1 MNDSRSIFWPLV
13 LVAVGGL
20 WLLANFGV
28 IERANLGA
36 LLRIWPVFLIGLGV
50 DLLLRPR
57 WPAVGGLVALATVAI
72 AVAAVVWA
80 PRLGWASTS
89 GWWSWM
95 PMAWGGERGSGQV
108 ITETREVSGFQA
120 VVFGSFGDLTI
131 RQGEAE
137 SLTIEGEDNVL
148 RGLTTEV
155 RAGTLYLGTRDAL
168 AWVNVIPTRPVRYTM
183 TVRDLSSL
191 TLSGAGNVDLDG
203 LEADRLELTLSGA
216 GRMSLRRLQAE
227 TLAARLSGAGS
238 LQASGSATR
247 LEITLSGA
255 GSFAGADLQAE
266 TAQVVLSGTGSAT
279 VWATSELDARISGLG
294 SVKYYG
300 RPRVTENISG
310 LGSIQD
316 LGDK

>member
-1 MNDSRSIFWPLV
+1 
-13 LVAVGGL
+13 
-20 WLLANFGV
+20 
-28 IERANLGA
+28 
-36 LLRIWPVFLIGLGV
+36 
-50 DLLLRPR
+50 
-57 WPAVGGLVALATVAI
+57 
-72 AVAAVVWA
+72 
-80 PRLGWASTS
+80 
-89 GWWSWM
+89 
-95 PMAWGGERGSGQV
+95 
-108 ITETREVSGFQA
+108 
-120 VVFGSFGDLTI
+120 
-131 RQGEAE
+131 
-137 SLTIEGEDNVL
+137 
-148 RGLTTEV
+148 
-155 RAGTLYLGTRDAL
+155 
-168 AWVNVIPTRPVRYTM
+168 
-183 TVRDLSSL
+183 
-191 TLSGAGNVDLDG
+191 
-203 LEADRLELTLSGA
+203 
-216 GRMSLRRLQAE
+216 MSLRRLQAE